1 MSGDIFELL
10 GGIGLF
16 LLGMH
21 LMTDALRRLA
31 GRKAREVMARF
42 TRRPVSGAVT
52 GALATVAVQSSSAT
66 MITTVGFVG
75 AGLLSFPQAL
85 GILYGAGI
93 GTTVT
98 GWLILLVGFKLQ
110 LTVAAF
116 PVLFAAALI
125 RVLGAERWARPAM
138 MAAGL
143 SLVFLGIDMMQSG
156 LAPYEAR
163 LTPESF
169 AQATLAGRLQL
180 VAIGVLVTLI
190 TQSSSAGV
198 AGVLVLLSGQAL
210 TFEQAAAL
218 VIGMHIGTT
227 FTPLLASIGGSVA
240 VRQTALANVVYHV
253 LSGMFGLV
261 LIDTTA
267 RLVVAPLLAGDAQLG
282 LVVFHTG
289 FNLVGAAVMLP
300 LTARFARAVT
310 RLVPE
315 TAAARASARLDG
327 QLLEAPDAAIDMTAA
342 VLRDLGDD
350 LFAAL
355 ARGMH
360 GDRQLADL
368 ARSRDALLAELELVE
383 DYLSRVRVQERH
395 PEQMLR
401 FDALWHQLDHL
412 RRLHFRA
419 GQGARLRTAL
429 SEARLFRAAALFRA
443 TLERHAHS
451 KEEAR
456 RNADRLGRL
465 GQRLARME
473 ARTRS
478 ATRRHPPHVIGLT
491 SAELFRL
498 TDALRW
504 MRRSTHHAQRIIT
517 YQIQAVET
525 HSERPAQPGGT
536 VR

>member
-1 MSGDIFELL
+1 MSGDILELL

-21 LMTDALRRLA
+21 LMTDALRRIA
-31 GRKAREVMARF
+31 GRQAREIMARF
-42 TRRPVSGAVT
+42 TRRPLSGAVT
-52 GALATVAVQSSSAT
+52 GTMATVAVQSSSAT

-125 RVLGAERWARPAM
+125 RVLAAERWARPAM

-143 SLVFLGIDMMQSG
+143 SLVFLGIGMMQSG

-163 LTPESF
+163 LTPDSF

-198 AGVLVLLSGQAL
+198 AGLLVLLAGQAL

-227 FTPLLASIGGSVA
+227 FTPLLASVGGSVA

-253 LSGMFGLV
+253 LSGVFGLV
-261 LIDTTA
+261 LIDATA
-267 RLVVAPLLAGDAQLG
+267 RLVVGPVLAGDAQLG

-289 FNLVGAAVMLP
+289 FNLAGAAVMLP
-300 LTARFARAVT
+300 LTGRFARLIT

-315 TAAARASARLDG
+315 VATARASARLDR

-355 ARGMH
+355 SRGLR
-360 GDRQLADL
+360 GDRELAEL
-368 ARSRDALLAELELVE
+368 ARSRDTLLTELERVE
-383 DYLSRVRVQERH
+383 DFLSRVRIHERQ
-395 PEQMLR
+395 PEQVLR

-419 GQGARLRTAL
+419 GQGARLRTAMN
-429 SEARLFRAAALFRA
+429 EARLARAVILFRVI
-443 TLERHAHS
+443 LERHAMRQAD
-451 KEEAR
+451 AR
-456 RNADRLGRL
+456 RNCERLTRL
-465 GQRLARME
+465 EHRLARME
-473 ARTRS
+473 ARMRGL
-478 ATRRHPPHVIGLT
+478 TRRHPPHVVGLT

-504 MRRSTHHAQRIIT
+504 MRRSTHHVQRILS
-517 YQIQAVET
+517 YQMQAIET
-525 HSERPAQPGGT
+525 RSDAAATPD
-536 VR
+536 